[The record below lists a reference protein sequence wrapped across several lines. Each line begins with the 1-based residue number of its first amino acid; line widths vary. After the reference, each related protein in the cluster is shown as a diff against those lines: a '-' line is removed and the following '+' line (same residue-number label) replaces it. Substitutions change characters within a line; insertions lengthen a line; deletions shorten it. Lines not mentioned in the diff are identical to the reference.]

1 MLTSTQNNTSHL
13 LRVMM
18 SFSSGASLLF
28 PSNYQWAE
36 IAWFC
41 PGRGFVNA
49 GTSAGNQVI
58 RWRRNP
64 SRLSNISWHLRH
76 KPQRKI
82 TQHHKETAAWDV
94 SLFTLTTSTWCFVHP
109 LDVRHKCASVRLLF
123 FWEYH
128 TALLL
133 TLTKTAVIYEKLL
146 SKPVSNALATAQNTL
161 ATTQQHVK
169 THSEHRNN

>member
-1 MLTSTQNNTSHL
+1 MLTGTQNNTPHL

-18 SFSSGASLLF
+18 SFSSGTSLLF

-49 GTSAGNQVI
+49 GTSAGNRVI
-58 RWRRNP
+58 KWRRNP
-64 SRLSNISWHLRH
+64 SRLSNISWLLRP
-76 KPQRKI
+76 KPHDCQSQRKI

-94 SLFTLTTSTWCFVHP
+94 DLFTLTTSTWCFI
-109 LDVRHKCASVRLLF
+109 
-123 FWEYH
+123 H
-128 TALLL
+128 TVLLL
-133 TLTKTAVIYEKLL
+133 TRTKSAVIYEMLI

-161 ATTQQHVK
+161 ATTQQHAK
-169 THSEHRNN
+169 THSEHHNNCTAVPFAAL

>member
-64 SRLSNISWHLRH
+64 SRLSNISWLLRH

-109 LDVRHKCASVRLLF
+109 LDVRGKCASVRLLF
-123 FWEYH
+123 FLRVSHCASADPHKDCCDIWDAFIKTIQQCTSNRLKHLSNH
-128 TALLL
+128 TA
-133 TLTKTAVIYEKLL
+133 TC
-146 SKPVSNALATAQNTL
+146 
-161 ATTQQHVK
+161 
-169 THSEHRNN
+169 